1 MNPTVSSIPQH
12 PREQH
17 LRNMSVCA
25 LATTVKLSDSIRVK
39 ELTWIYIFMRNKD
52 QFIHKHLRKKK
63 VHKKGTHCILKNLTP
78 QNSLLLSVSNLLLCM
93 LSSTAPACNLGNN
106 SPIC

>member
-1 MNPTVSSIPQH
+1 VNPTVSSIPQH

-25 LATTVKLSDSIRVK
+25 LATTAKLSDSIRVK

-63 VHKKGTHCILKNLTP
+63 STRRAHIAYLRTLHHRTACCY
-78 QNSLLLSVSNLLLCM
+78 LLATCCS
-93 LSSTAPACNLGNN
+93 AC
-106 SPIC
+106 